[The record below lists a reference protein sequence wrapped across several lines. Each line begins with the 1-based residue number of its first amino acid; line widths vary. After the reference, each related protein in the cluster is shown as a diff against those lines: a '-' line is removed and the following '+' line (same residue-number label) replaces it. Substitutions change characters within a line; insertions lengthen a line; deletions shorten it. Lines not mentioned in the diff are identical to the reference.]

1 MKLSYFDYQISQEQI
16 AQFPLTER
24 DSSKLLVT
32 HKSSNRFEHRI
43 FRDIVSY
50 FNPGDV
56 LVLNDTRV
64 LPARLFGVKSSG
76 GKVEIM
82 LLKELSNNT
91 WEALVKGLREGKVI
105 LSRDIM
111 AHVSRL
117 NEASARV
124 TFEFVTLPFIPS
136 RQGRGDNSPLSP
148 CGRGFGRGE
157 FSEQTFPDIKYFLH
171 KIGVI
176 PLPPYIKREA
186 VLSDSEQYQ
195 TVYAN
200 KEGAIA
206 APTAGLHF
214 TERLLNIIKEKGVS
228 VETITLHVGYGTFK
242 PVKVN
247 DIREHKMDEEYYE
260 IPEAAAHAI
269 TRAKAEDRKVIAVG
283 TTVTRALE
291 SSVNRTYWENLHKS
305 LFAKEGLNELP
316 PFSKGGKGGFSQPAQ
331 YQITPGPGK
340 ASIFICPGYRF
351 KIIDALVTNFH
362 LPKSTPMM
370 LTSAFAGL
378 NTLKQGYSE
387 AQKAGYRFFSYGDAM
402 LIL

>member
-1 MKLSYFDYQISQEQI
+1 MKLSDFDYRISQEQI

-24 DSSKLLVT
+24 DSSRLLVT
-32 HKSSNRFEHRI
+32 YKNSSRFEHRI

-64 LPARLFGVKSSG
+64 LPARLFGIKPSG

-82 LLKELSNNT
+82 LLREIIHNK

-105 LSRDIM
+105 LSRDII

-117 NEASARV
+117 NGANAKV
-124 TFEFVTLPFIPS
+124 TFEFNPS
-136 RQGRGDNSPLSP
+136 VGA
-148 CGRGFGRGE
+148 GFKPAL
-157 FSEQTFPDIKYFLH
+157 TDPDIKHILGE
-171 KIGVI
+171 IGVI
-176 PLPPYIKREA
+176 PLPPYIKRKA
-186 VLSDSEQYQ
+186 VISDSEQYQ
-195 TVYAN
+195 TVYAD

-214 TERLLNIIKEKGVS
+214 TEQLLNIIKGKGVS

-242 PVKVN
+242 PIMVN
-247 DIREHKMDEEYYE
+247 DIAEHKMDMEYYE
-260 IPEAAAHAI
+260 IPEAAAQAI
-269 TRAKAEDRKVIAVG
+269 TRAKAEDRRVIAVG

-291 SSVNRTYWENLHKS
+291 SSATVG
-305 LFAKEGLNELP
+305 A
-316 PFSKGGKGGFSQPAQ
+316 
-331 YQITPGPGK
+331 ITPGAAK
-340 ASIFICPGYRF
+340 TSIFICPGYKF

>member
-1 MKLSYFDYQISQEQI
+1 MKLSYFDYQIPQEQI

-32 HKSSNRFEHRI
+32 HKRSNRFEHRI

-56 LVLNDTRV
+56 LVINDTRV

-82 LLKELSNNT
+82 LLRELSNNT

-105 LSRDIM
+105 LSRDII

-117 NEASARV
+117 NGAPARV

-148 CGRGFGRGE
+148 CGRGLWRGE

-171 KIGVI
+171 KIGLI

-206 APTAGLHF
+206 TPTAGLHF

-269 TRAKAEDRKVIAVG
+269 TRAKAEDRRVIAVG

-291 SSVNRTYWENLHKS
+291 SSAYNENIH
-305 LFAKEGLNELP
+305 P
-316 PFSKGGKGGFSQPAQ
+316 PLIPPVKGGKIPSPLAGEGEGEGDYKVA
-331 YQITPGPGK
+331 PGAGK
-340 ASIFICPGYRF
+340 SSIFICPGYRF